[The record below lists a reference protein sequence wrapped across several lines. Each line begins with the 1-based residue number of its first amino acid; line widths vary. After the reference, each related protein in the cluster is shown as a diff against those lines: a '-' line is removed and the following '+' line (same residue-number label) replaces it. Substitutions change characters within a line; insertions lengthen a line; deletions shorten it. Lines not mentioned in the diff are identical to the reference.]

1 MFLGNPED
9 SVWED
14 WGTLRNIR
22 DDYGNHHAGTLKNP
36 IMNRAT
42 ATKPTNDIPVK
53 LPSLVHKDPWFAF
66 LVSAKLGIV
75 PSLKL
80 TASLHLKIGRAPKG
94 NSYSNHPFSGAM
106 LVSGRVAL

>member
-1 MFLGNPED
+1 MFLGNPEN

-22 DDYGNHHAGTLKNP
+22 DDYGNHHPGTLKNP

-42 ATKPTNDIPVK
+42 ATKPTNDIPIK
-53 LPSLVHKDPWFAF
+53 LPSLVHKDPLLRVFDLCKTGDCTLPETNSKFAPENRP
-66 LVSAKLGIV
+66 G
-75 PSLKL
+75 
-80 TASLHLKIGRAPKG
+80 PKRKFICFRG
-94 NSYSNHPFSGAM
+94 EL